1 MKEHE
6 PQFSMQPIKLI
17 MQMSQGMHVRNLHH
31 TTLTNKYKIVFA
43 TEEMTLGAIMGMN
56 RTSTDR
62 THASEVRGQ
71 QSGEVWFSFFSFL
84 RRQTLY

>member
-1 MKEHE
+1 MKEYE

-31 TTLTNKYKIVFA
+31 TTLTNKYKSAVA
-43 TEEMTLGAIMGMN
+43 PEEMTLAAIMGMN

-62 THASEVRGQ
+62 THASEVKGR
-71 QSGEVWFSFFSFL
+71 QS
-84 RRQTLY
+84 